1 MLAGQ
6 PGTAAG
12 AHPRAHAQ
20 GQTVTFVTHR
30 PRRGGDAALLLQQI
44 DCAAER
50 LMEATRRANS
60 WSILMRVSVLLLAA
74 SLFAITPALAQ
85 SAAPAAMAP
94 AESPSARLAALF
106 AQSDAE
112 NLKRNPLNRLFRGDT
127 SAADQLGELITDAA
141 YAADKQAA
149 ETELKALAAIDRAAL
164 TPDER
169 VSYDTFK
176 WQRETDLAGL
186 QPALLAATVPRPIDH
201 FFGFHNFLAE
211 LQSGESAAPFR
222 TLKDYE
228 DALKRHEQFALL
240 LDLSILRFR
249 QGMKTGVM
257 QPKLVVNNIIEQLD
271 NLTAGGLDAS
281 IMMKPVQTF
290 PESISAADQARLKA
304 AYARMVGE
312 RVNPALI
319 RLRDFLK
326 AEYLPVA
333 RDSVGL
339 GAMPGGPD
347 LYRYLVASN
356 TTTSL
361 TPDEIHNIGL
371 SEVARI
377 LKGMDAVQARV
388 GFQGDRK
395 AFFEYLRTD
404 PRFRFASAQAMGDAF
419 RDVGK
424 RVDAVVGQLFD
435 TIPKSPLEIRPV
447 PPHRAKTDAAGSYNP
462 GTPDGSRPGIFYYNA
477 YDLPS
482 RSNYGVETLY
492 LHEAV
497 PGHHFQI
504 SLAQES
510 EKLPA
515 FQRFG
520 GNTAYVEGWALYAE
534 SLGPELGLF
543 KDPYQLQGRYEDE
556 MLRALRLVV
565 DTGIHAKGWGR
576 DQAIEYM
583 LANSSMSRTDATAEV
598 ERYIAIPGQAL
609 AYKIGQ
615 LTISRLR
622 AKAQAAL
629 GPKFDI
635 KGFHREVLM
644 TGALPM
650 AVLEAKIDRWIAA
663 QAARP

>member
-1 MLAGQ
+1 
-6 PGTAAG
+6 
-12 AHPRAHAQ
+12 
-20 GQTVTFVTHR
+20 
-30 PRRGGDAALLLQQI
+30 
-44 DCAAER
+44 
-50 LMEATRRANS
+50 
-60 WSILMRVSVLLLAA
+60 MRVAASALIAA
-74 SLFAITPALAQ
+74 SLLALSSAQAQ
-85 SAAPAAMAP
+85 SPVQPPVTAAS
-94 AESPSARLAALF
+94 ETPSARLMALF
-106 AQSDAE
+106 AASDAD
-112 NLKRNPLNRLFRGDT
+112 NLKRNPLYGLFRGDT
-127 SAADQLGELITDAA
+127 SRADQLGELITDAA
-141 YAADKQAA
+141 FAA
-149 ETELKALAAIDRAAL
+149 EKRAAENELAALAAIDRSAL
-164 TPDER
+164 TADEQ

-186 QPALLAATVPRPIDH
+186 SPALLAATAPRPVDH

-211 LQSGESAAPFR
+211 LQSGESAAPFK

-228 DALKRHEQFALL
+228 DALKRSDQFALL
-240 LDLSILRFR
+240 LDLAILRFR
-249 QGMKTGVM
+249 QGMKTGVV
-257 QPKLVVNNIIEQLD
+257 QPKLVVNNVIDQL
-271 NLTAGGLDAS
+271 NSLTAGGLDAS

-290 PESISAADQARLKA
+290 PAGIAPADQVRLKA
-304 AYARMVGE
+304 AYGKMIGE

-319 RLRDFLK
+319 RLRDFL
-326 AEYLPVA
+326 ATEYLPVA

-339 GAMPGGPD
+339 GAMPGGPA
-347 LYRYLVASN
+347 LYRYLVGSN

-361 TPDEIHNIGL
+361 TPDDIHNIGL

-377 LKGMDAVQARV
+377 LKGMDDVQARV
-388 GFQGDRK
+388 GFKGDRK
-395 AFFEYLRTD
+395 AFFEHLRSD
-404 PRFRFASAQAMGDAF
+404 ARFKFATAQAMGDSF
-419 RDVGK
+419 RAVGT
-424 RVDAVVGQLFD
+424 RVDSVIGRLFD
-435 TIPKSPLEIRPV
+435 TVPKSALDIRAV
-447 PPHRAKTDAAGSYNP
+447 PPHREKTDAAGSYQG
-462 GTPDGSRPGIFYYNA
+462 GTPGGSRPGVFYYNA

-504 SLAQES
+504 SLAQEN

-520 GNTAYVEGWALYAE
+520 GNTAFAEGWALYAE
-534 SLGPELGLF
+534 SLGPDLGMF
-543 KDPYQLQGRYEDE
+543 TDPYQLQGRYEDE
-556 MLRALRLVV
+556 MLRAMRLVV
-565 DTGIHAKGWGR
+565 DTGIHSKGWSR
-576 DQAIEYM
+576 DQSIDYM

-622 AKAQAAL
+622 AKAQRQL

-650 AVLEAKIDRWIAA
+650 AVLEAKIDRWITA
-663 QAARP
+663 QGGR

>member
-1 MLAGQ
+1 M
-6 PGTAAG
+6 
-12 AHPRAHAQ
+12 R
-20 GQTVTFVTHR
+20 V
-30 PRRGGDAALLLQQI
+30 AALLI
-44 DCAAER
+44 
-50 LMEATRRANS
+50 
-60 WSILMRVSVLLLAA
+60 AA
-74 SLFAITPALAQ
+74 SLFAVTPALAQ
-85 SAAPAAMAP
+85 TTAPAPAQT

-106 AQSDAE
+106 AQSDAD

-127 SAADQLGELITDAA
+127 SAADQMGELITDAA
-141 YAADKQAA
+141 YAAEKRAA
-149 ETELKALAAIDRAAL
+149 ENELKALAAIDRAAL
-164 TPDER
+164 TPDEQ

-176 WQRETDLAGL
+176 WSRENDLAGL
-186 QPALLAATVPRPIDH
+186 QPALLDATVPRPIDH

-211 LQSGESAAPFR
+211 LQSGESAAPFK

-240 LDLSILRFR
+240 LDLSVLRFR
-249 QGMKTGVM
+249 QGMKSGVV
-257 QPKLVVNNIIEQLD
+257 QPRLVVNNIIDQLN
-271 NLTAGGLDAS
+271 NLTAGSTDTS
-281 IMMKPVQTF
+281 IMMKPVQKF
-290 PESISAADQARLKA
+290 PEGFGAEDQARLKA
-304 AYARMVGE
+304 AYARMVGG

-326 AEYLPVA
+326 NEYLPVA
-333 RDSVGL
+333 REQPGL
-339 GAMPGGPD
+339 VAMPGGPD
-347 LYRYLVASN
+347 LYRYLVASS
-356 TTTSL
+356 TTTNL

-377 LKGMDAVQARV
+377 LNGMDEVKARV
-388 GFQGDRK
+388 GFQGDRA
-395 AFFEYLRTD
+395 AFFTYLRTD
-404 PRFRFASAQAMGDAF
+404 PRFKFATAQAMGDAF
-419 RDVGK
+419 RATGK
-424 RVDAVVGQLFD
+424 RVDLVVGKLFD
-435 TIPKSPLEIRPV
+435 TIPKSPLEIKPV
-447 PPHRAKTDAAGSYNP
+447 PAHREKTDAAGSYQG
-462 GTPDGSRPGIFYYNA
+462 GTPDGKRPGIFYYNA

-504 SLAQES
+504 SLAQEN

-520 GNTAYVEGWALYAE
+520 GNTAFAEGWGLYAE
-534 SLGPELGLF
+534 SLGPELGMF
-543 KDPYQLQGRYEDE
+543 TDPYQLQGRYEDE

-583 LANSSMSRTDATAEV
+583 LTNSSMSRTDATAEV
-598 ERYIAIPGQAL
+598 ERYIAIPSQAL

-622 AKAQAAL
+622 AKAEKAL

-635 KGFHREVLM
+635 RGFHAQVLM

-663 QAARP
+663 QGGR

>member
-1 MLAGQ
+1 
-6 PGTAAG
+6 
-12 AHPRAHAQ
+12 
-20 GQTVTFVTHR
+20 
-30 PRRGGDAALLLQQI
+30 
-44 DCAAER
+44 
-50 LMEATRRANS
+50 
-60 WSILMRVSVLLLAA
+60 MRVSALLLAA
-74 SLFAITPALAQ
+74 SLFAVSPALAQ
-85 SAAPAAMAP
+85 SAAPAATAA
-94 AESPSARLAALF
+94 AESPSTRLMALF
-106 AQSDAE
+106 AQSDAD
-112 NLKRNPLNRLFRGDT
+112 NLTRNPLYGLFRGDT
-127 SAADQLGELITDAA
+127 SRADQMGELITDVA
-141 YAADKQAA
+141 YAAEKRAA
-149 ETELKALAAIDRAAL
+149 ENELKALAAIDRAAL
-164 TPDER
+164 TPDEQ

-186 QPALLAATVPRPIDH
+186 QPALLAATAPRPIDH
-201 FFGFHNFLAE
+201 FFGLHNFIAE
-211 LQSGESAAPFR
+211 LQSGESAAPFK

-228 DALKRHEQFALL
+228 DALKRHDQFALL

-249 QGMKTGVM
+249 QGMKTGVV
-257 QPKLVVNNIIEQLD
+257 QPKLVVNNIIDQLN
-271 NLTAGGLDAS
+271 NLSAGGLDAS
-281 IMMKPVQTF
+281 IMMKPVQKF
-290 PESISAADQARLKA
+290 SSQISDEEQARLKLV
-304 AYARMVGE
+304 YAQMIGQ

-326 AEYLPVA
+326 NEYLPVA
-333 RDSVGL
+333 REQPGL
-339 GAMPGGPD
+339 VAMPGGQD
-347 LYRYLVASN
+347 LYRYLVASS
-356 TTTSL
+356 TTTGM

-377 LKGMDAVQARV
+377 LKGMDEVKAKQGVP
-388 GFQGDRK
+388 GDR
-395 AFFEYLRTD
+395 AAYFTFLRSD
-404 PRFRFASAQAMGDAF
+404 PRFKFASAQAMGDAF
-419 RDVGK
+419 RATG
-424 RVDAVVGQLFD
+424 RQVDSVIGRLFD
-435 TIPKSPLEIRPV
+435 TLPKSALEIRPV
-447 PPHRAKTDAAGSYNP
+447 PPHREKTDAGGSYQG
-462 GTPDGSRPGIFYYNA
+462 GTPDGGRPGIFYYNS

-497 PGHHFQI
+497 PGHHFQV
-504 SLAQES
+504 SLAQEN

-520 GNTAYVEGWALYAE
+520 GNTAFAEGWALYAE
-534 SLGPELGLF
+534 SLGPELGMF
-543 KDPYQLQGRYEDE
+543 RDPWQLQGRYEDE

-565 DTGIHAKGWGR
+565 DTGIHSKGWGR

-622 AKAQAAL
+622 AKAQKAL

-635 KGFHREVLM
+635 KSFHAQVLM

-663 QAARP
+663 QGGR

>member
-1 MLAGQ
+1 M
-6 PGTAAG
+6 
-12 AHPRAHAQ
+12 RAS
-20 GQTVTFVTHR
+20 
-30 PRRGGDAALLLQQI
+30 ALLI
-44 DCAAER
+44 A
-50 LMEATRRANS
+50 
-60 WSILMRVSVLLLAA
+60 V
-74 SLFAITPALAQ
+74 SLFAFTPALAQ
-85 SAAPAAMAP
+85 TTAPAAVAT

-106 AQSDAE
+106 AQSDAD
-112 NLKRNPLNRLFRGDT
+112 NLKRNPLYRLFRGDT
-127 SAADQLGELITDAA
+127 SAADQMGELITDAA
-141 YAADKQAA
+141 YAAEKRAA
-149 ETELKALAAIDRAAL
+149 ENELKALAAIDRAAL
-164 TPDER
+164 TPDEQ

-211 LQSGESAAPFR
+211 LQSGESAAPFK

-228 DALKRHEQFALL
+228 DALKRHDQFALL
-240 LDLSILRFR
+240 LDLAILRFR
-249 QGMKTGVM
+249 QGMKTGVV
-257 QPKLVVNNIIEQLD
+257 QPKLVVNNIIDQLN
-271 NLTAGGLDAS
+271 NLTAGGTDGS
-281 IMMKPVQTF
+281 IMMKPVQKF
-290 PESISAADQARLKA
+290 PDGISAEDQARLKA
-304 AYARMVGE
+304 AYAKMVGG

-333 RDSVGL
+333 REQPGL
-339 GAMPGGPD
+339 VAMPGGPD
-347 LYRYLVASN
+347 LYRYLVASS
-356 TTTSL
+356 TTTNL

-377 LKGMDAVQARV
+377 LQGMDAVKAKMGV
-388 GFQGDRK
+388 PGDR
-395 AFFEYLRTD
+395 AAYFTFLRSD
-404 PRFRFASAQAMGDAF
+404 PRFKFASAQAMGDAY
-419 RDVGK
+419 RATGK
-424 RVDAVVGQLFD
+424 RVDAVIGRLFD
-435 TIPKSPLEIRPV
+435 TIPKSPLEIKPV
-447 PPHRAKTDAAGSYNP
+447 PAHREKTDAAGSYQG
-462 GTPDGSRPGIFYYNA
+462 GTPDGSRPGVFYYNA

-497 PGHHFQI
+497 PGHHFQV
-504 SLAQES
+504 SLAQEND
-510 EKLPA
+510 KLPA

-520 GNTAYVEGWALYAE
+520 GNTAFGEGWGLYAE
-534 SLGPELGLF
+534 SLGPELGMF
-543 KDPYQLQGRYEDE
+543 TDPWQLQGRYEDE
-556 MLRALRLVV
+556 MLRAMRLVV

-583 LANSSMSRTDATAEV
+583 LTNSSMSRTDATAEV

-622 AKAQAAL
+622 AKAESAL

-635 KGFHREVLM
+635 RAFHREVLM

-663 QAARP
+663 GGR

>member
-1 MLAGQ
+1 LAAQTPAPATGAAQ
-6 PGTAAG
+6 PAA
-12 AHPRAHAQ
+12 
-20 GQTVTFVTHR
+20 QT
-30 PRRGGDAALLLQQI
+30 PSAAL
-44 DCAAER
+44 
-50 LMEATRRANS
+50 S
-60 WSILMRVSVLLLAA
+60 
-74 SLFAITPALAQ
+74 
-85 SAAPAAMAP
+85 
-94 AESPSARLAALF
+94 ALF
-106 AQSDAE
+106 AASDAD
-112 NLKRNPLNRLFRGDT
+112 NLKRNPIFGLFRGDT
-127 SAADQLGELITDAA
+127 SRADQVGEFITDAA
-141 YAADKQAA
+141 YAAEKRAA
-149 ETELKALAAIDRAAL
+149 ENELKALAAIDRGAL
-164 TPDER
+164 TPDEQ

-186 QPALLAATVPRPIDH
+186 QPALLAATAPRPIDH
-201 FFGFHNFLAE
+201 FFGFHNFMAE
-211 LQSGESAAPFR
+211 LQAGESAAPFKV
-222 TLKDYE
+222 LKDYE

-240 LDLSILRFR
+240 IDIAVLRFR
-249 QGMKTGVM
+249 QGMKTGVV
-257 QPKLVVNNIIEQLD
+257 QPKLVVNNIIDQLN
-271 NLTAGGLDAS
+271 NLTAGGVDGS
-281 IMMKPVQTF
+281 IMMKPVQKF
-290 PESISAADQARLKA
+290 PDSISAADQARLKA
-304 AYARMVGE
+304 DYAKMIGE
-312 RVNPALI
+312 RINPALI

-326 AEYLPVA
+326 TEYLPVA
-333 RDSVGL
+333 RDQPGL
-339 GAMPGGPD
+339 VAMPGGPE

-356 TTTSL
+356 TTTAL
-361 TPDEIHNIGL
+361 TPDDIHNIGL

-377 LKGMDAVQARV
+377 LKGMDEVKARV
-388 GFQGDRK
+388 GFQGDRP
-395 AFFEYLRTD
+395 AFFTYLRTD
-404 PRFRFASAQAMGDAF
+404 PRFKFASAQAMGDAF
-419 RDVGK
+419 RATGK
-424 RVDAVVGQLFD
+424 QVDGVVGRLFS

-447 PPHRAKTDAAGSYNP
+447 PAHREKTDAAGSYQG
-462 GTPDGSRPGIFYYNA
+462 GTPDGSRPGVFFYNA

-492 LHEAV
+492 LHEGV

-504 SLAQES
+504 SLAQEND
-510 EKLPA
+510 KLPA

-520 GNTAYVEGWALYAE
+520 GNTAFAEGWALYAE
-534 SLGPELGLF
+534 SLGPELGMF
-543 KDPYQLQGRYEDE
+543 TDPYQLQGRYEDE

-565 DTGIHAKGWGR
+565 DTGIHSKGWGR

-635 KGFHREVLM
+635 KGFHAQVLM

>member
-1 MLAGQ
+1 
-6 PGTAAG
+6 
-12 AHPRAHAQ
+12 
-20 GQTVTFVTHR
+20 
-30 PRRGGDAALLLQQI
+30 
-44 DCAAER
+44 
-50 LMEATRRANS
+50 
-60 WSILMRVSVLLLAA
+60 MRVAASALIAA
-74 SLFAITPALAQ
+74 SLLALSAAQAQ
-85 SAAPAAMAP
+85 SPVQPPVTAAS
-94 AESPSARLAALF
+94 ETPSARLMALF
-106 AQSDAE
+106 AASDAD
-112 NLKRNPLNRLFRGDT
+112 NLKRNPLYGLFRGDT
-127 SAADQLGELITDAA
+127 SRADQLGELITDAA
-141 YAADKQAA
+141 FAA
-149 ETELKALAAIDRAAL
+149 EKRAAENELAALASIDRNAL
-164 TPDER
+164 TADEQ

-186 QPALLAATVPRPIDH
+186 SPALLAATAPRPVDH

-211 LQSGESAAPFR
+211 LQSGESAAPFK

-228 DALKRHEQFALL
+228 DALKRSDQFALL
-240 LDLSILRFR
+240 LDLAILRFR
-249 QGMKTGVM
+249 QGMKTGVV
-257 QPKLVVNNIIEQLD
+257 QPKLVVNNVIDQL
-271 NLTAGGLDAS
+271 NSLTAGGLDAS

-290 PESISAADQARLKA
+290 PAGIAPADQVRLKA
-304 AYARMVGE
+304 AYGKMIGE

-319 RLRDFLK
+319 RLRDFL
-326 AEYLPVA
+326 ATEYLPVA

-339 GAMPGGPD
+339 GAMPGGPA
-347 LYRYLVASN
+347 LYRYLVGSN

-361 TPDEIHNIGL
+361 TPDDIHNIGL

-377 LKGMDAVQARV
+377 LKGMDDVQARV
-388 GFQGDRK
+388 GFKGDRK
-395 AFFEYLRTD
+395 AFFEHLRSD
-404 PRFRFASAQAMGDAF
+404 ARFKFATAQAMGDSF
-419 RDVGK
+419 RAVGT
-424 RVDAVVGQLFD
+424 RVDSVIGRLFD
-435 TIPKSPLEIRPV
+435 TVPKSALDIRAV
-447 PPHRAKTDAAGSYNP
+447 PPHREKTDAAGSYQG
-462 GTPDGSRPGIFYYNA
+462 GTPDGSRPGVFYYNA

-504 SLAQES
+504 SLAQEN

-520 GNTAYVEGWALYAE
+520 GNTAFAEGWALYAE
-534 SLGPELGLF
+534 SLGPELGMF
-543 KDPYQLQGRYEDE
+543 TDPYQQQGRYEDE
-556 MLRALRLVV
+556 MLRAMRLVV
-565 DTGIHAKGWGR
+565 DTGIHSKGWGR
-576 DQAIEYM
+576 DQSIDYM

-622 AKAQAAL
+622 AKAQRQL

-650 AVLEAKIDRWIAA
+650 AVLEAKIDRWITA
-663 QAARP
+663 QGGR